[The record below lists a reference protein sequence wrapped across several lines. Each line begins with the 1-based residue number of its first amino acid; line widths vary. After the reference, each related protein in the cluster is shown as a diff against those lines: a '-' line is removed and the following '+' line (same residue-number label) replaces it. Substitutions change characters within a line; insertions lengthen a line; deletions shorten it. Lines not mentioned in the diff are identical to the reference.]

1 MVKRSQTELEFLI
14 KLFFCLW
21 LMAWGVGLA
30 IVGTLLYLAYL
41 GIQKL

>member
-1 MVKRSQTELEFLI
+1 MFKRGQTELEFLI

-21 LMAWGVGLA
+21 VAAWAGGLA
-30 IVGTLLYLAYL
+30 LAGTLLYLVYL